1 MRHLML
7 SLFIIIGIGTASAQ
21 SLLDSFSQRLS
32 SMGCYQAKFVV
43 EVDDQKI
50 GGEYIVDGANFY
62 VTADGVELYVADGVK
77 YEVNSSKREVVVDSA
92 ASLGSDLLS
101 NPAQSFDSLKSQF
114 DVSDSVVEGVKM
126 VKMTSKEGGGESI
139 DIYADGSGELPR
151 RIVYNFANGSI
162 TILLTSIKPY
172 VGTLP
177 LFEQSRYAEYEVIDM
192 R

>member
-1 MRHLML
+1 MRSIIL
-7 SLFIIIGIGTASAQ
+7 SLFIIIGIGVASAQ
-21 SLLDSFSQRLS
+21 SLLDSFSQRLA
-32 SMGCYQAKFVV
+32 SMGRYQAKFAVV
-43 EVDDQKI
+43 VDGQTI
-50 GGEYIVDGANFY
+50 GGEYIVEGSNFY
-62 VTADGVELYVADGVK
+62 ITSDGVELYVADGVK
-77 YEVNSSKREVVVDSA
+77 YEVNSNKREVIVDST

-101 NPAQSFDSLKSQF
+101 NPAQSFESLKSQF
-114 DVSDSVVEGVKM
+114 NVSDSIASGVKM
-126 VKMTSKEGGGESI
+126 VKLTPKEGSGESI

-177 LFEQSRYAEYEVIDM
+177 LFEQARYAEYEVIDM